1 MLLLLTHNRPQF
13 RVVGIACVS
22 IVWKTYVTLVEHA
35 DTPDVERHGAVTSG
49 PLAEP

>member
-35 DTPDVERHGAVTSG
+35 DTPDVERHGDITSG
-49 PLAEP
+49 PCGEP